1 MKRGVFSILPFC
13 ACLFLQAQ
21 NIELRINHIK
31 NDIGCIQIMV
41 FKDSLSY
48 QTDNP
53 FQILRFQK
61 NSMVDGEMTV
71 KLSLEPGEYG
81 IILLDDE
88 NNSEAMEYNVLGLPK
103 EGFGFAGYYHRGIR
117 RPEFDDF
124 KFTVGNE
131 RIVREIRVKYF

>member
-1 MKRGVFSILPFC
+1 MKRGVLSILPFC

-31 NDIGCIQIMV
+31 NENGTIQIMV
-41 FKDSLSY
+41 FQDSLSY
-48 QTDNP
+48 HRDNP

-61 NSMVDGEMTV
+61 ATMVKGEMTIA
-71 KLSLEPGEYG
+71 LSLKPGEYG

-88 NNSEAMEYNVLGLPK
+88 NDTEVMEYNVLGLPK

-124 KFTVGNE
+124 KFTVGSE
-131 RIVREIRVKYF
+131 RIIREIRVKYF